1 MREHGQVSSPA
12 YRLLCG
18 GGGWVWVQTRAWLGA
33 GRRGSSRPS
42 LVTCSTQQLTELTHP
57 GLVLATLQTEAA
69 ARTTERE
76 GTSARSSWS
85 STSMSSMSSMSS
97 MPRSVIIEPRHSP
110 AAPAPAPAPAQRT
123 CCPTSVIVRRPDSA
137 AAGPSRGAATESLL
151 SPAAVEVD
159 TLDTKPGT
167 ASVFQRTDPLFSVTT
182 PEPRAVTETFFSAHR
197 SGPSHEADTGPSNFS
212 EEEQDFFEELFSNL
226 DQMDGLEQLA
236 PHAGDHCVMVDYAQP
251 SAGASTQLPS
261 LCEDVC
267 CRGSGDLQ
275 SHLQLESEESEDPC
289 ILCNTAVLQPSLL
302 STPTPKKARLQ
313 RPDMVGEAG
322 GWTQLFCYD
331 TGPPSHHSHSRY
343 RLFTGLY
350 S

>member
-85 STSMSSMSSMSS
+85 STSMSSMSSLSS

-110 AAPAPAPAPAQRT
+110 AAPAPAQRT

-137 AAGPSRGAATESLL
+137 QGAATESLL

-159 TLDTKPGT
+159 TLDT

-197 SGPSHEADTGPSNFS
+197 SGPSHEADTGPSNIS

-236 PHAGDHCVMVDYAQP
+236 PHAGDHCVMVGYAQP

-313 RPDMVGEAG
+313 WPGMVGEAG
-322 GWTQLFCYD
+322 GWTQLFCCD
-331 TGPPSHHSHSRY
+331 TGPPSHDSHSRY
-343 RLFTGLY
+343 YRLFIGLY

>member
-1 MREHGQVSSPA
+1 MSSPA

-110 AAPAPAPAPAQRT
+110 AAPAPAQRT

-137 AAGPSRGAATESLL
+137 QGAATESLL
-151 SPAAVEVD
+151 SPAAVEED
-159 TLDTKPGT
+159 TLDTE
-167 ASVFQRTDPLFSVTT
+167 SVFQRTDPLFSVAT
-182 PEPRAVTETFFSAHR
+182 PEPRAVTETFFSEHR
-197 SGPSHEADTGPSNFS
+197 SGPSHEADTGPSNIS

-236 PHAGDHCVMVDYAQP
+236 PHAGDHCVMVGYAQP

-313 RPDMVGEAG
+313 SPDMVGEAG
-322 GWTQLFCYD
+322 GWTQLFCCD
-331 TGPPSHHSHSRY
+331 TGPPSHDSHSRY
-343 RLFTGLY
+343 YRLFIGLY

>member
-1 MREHGQVSSPA
+1 MCSVREHGQVSSPA

-110 AAPAPAPAPAQRT
+110 APPAPAQRT

-137 AAGPSRGAATESLL
+137 TAGPSWGAATESLF
-151 SPAAVEVD
+151 SPAAVEED
-159 TLDTKPGT
+159 TLDTE
-167 ASVFQRTDPLFSVTT
+167 SVFQRTDSLLSVTT

-197 SGPSHEADTGPSNFS
+197 SGPSHEADNGPSNIS

-236 PHAGDHCVMVDYAQP
+236 PHAGDHCVMVGYAQP

-313 RPDMVGEAG
+313 WPGMVGEAG
-322 GWTQLFCYD
+322 GWTQLFCCD
-331 TGPPSHHSHSRY
+331 TGPPSHDSHSRY
-343 RLFTGLY
+343 YRLFIGLY